1 VRIEGDRPSTL
12 AFNARQA
19 AFARYVEFNSTANI
33 FRVDISLA
41 AEGAETN
48 NTASTESRGAIEFE
62 SRPRAMNLA
71 SNQLN

>member
-1 VRIEGDRPSTL
+1 MEADRPSTI
-12 AFNARQA
+12 AFNIRQA
-19 AFARYVEFNSTANI
+19 NFARYIEFNSTANV

-41 AEGAETN
+41 AEGAETS
-48 NTASTESRGAIEFE
+48 NTTSTESRGTIQFE

>member
-1 VRIEGDRPSTL
+1 MEADRPSTL

-19 AFARYVEFNSTANI
+19 GFAHYIDVNSTASI
-33 FRVDISLA
+33 FRADITLS
-41 AEGAETN
+41 AEGVETTN
-48 NTASTESRGAIEFE
+48 NASTESRGTIQFE